1 MDGFIDFIALLLGV
15 VSNKGIL
22 YIASGDRY
30 ISQAEKSAR
39 RIKSISPGTSI
50 TLISD
55 APSPSNVFD
64 STKQIRNPYYS
75 SRDKVENIPRTE
87 YDQTIFLDTDTYVA
101 TEDALPSIFEVLDW
115 FDIAVASDPYNRGN
129 QFYESDELPS
139 VQPPHALNWF
149 NTGVIGF
156 NSNTT
161 VKQAF
166 SYWQELYAQYSDDQ
180 HLPFDQIPFHQVIY
194 ETDVRYGLLPPEYN
208 FVLKAPQPITEEIRI
223 LHAIENIENSEELV
237 SKINAEI
244 ASTDRTTALP
254 PRWMFSPVHV
264 GDRTEL
270 LSYPHHRLQ
279 KRIQQLRLSVQ
290 QRGPY
295 ATIRSLIRYARGGNF
310 YSE

>member
-1 MDGFIDFIALLLGV
+1 
-15 VSNKGIL
+15 VSTKGIL
-22 YIASGDRY
+22 FIATGERY
-30 ISQAEKSAR
+30 VNQAKQSAQQ
-39 RIKSISPGTSI
+39 IKSIFPEISM
-50 TLISD
+50 TLVSD
-55 APSPSNVFD
+55 AKTPPDVFNT
-64 STKQIRNPYYS
+64 TKQVKDPYYS
-75 SRDKVENIPRTE
+75 NRDKVENIPRTE

-115 FDIAVASDPYNRGN
+115 FDVAVASDPYNRGN

-139 VQPPHALNWF
+139 IQPPHALNWF

-237 SKINAEI
+237 SKINTEI
-244 ASTDRTTALP
+244 ASTERNSALP

-270 LSYPHHRLQ
+270 LFHPHHQLEQ
-279 KRIQQLRLSVQ
+279 RIKQLRLSVQ
-290 QRGPY
+290 QRGLY
-295 ATIRSLIRYARGGNF
+295 ATIRSLIKYIQGGGF